1 MAVEVARTKC
11 RRASTAIRT
20 RVHRVSKNFGS
31 GCEPEYLTIAS
42 HSTIK
47 YWAAGRSTTEG
58 SFSISSLPRFANKV
72 SRSAMA
78 IEPNAKPQDAGRSQR
93 QPRSSPKGSS
103 LSPEFVGK
111 FVSGKVTVRKLLAE
125 QDEDPGS
132 NTLSLTQFPGQ
143 LEIV

>member
-1 MAVEVARTKC
+1 VRARILDNNVPLNQVLGRWKINNGRVVFYFELAEV
-11 RRASTAIRT
+11 
-20 RVHRVSKNFGS
+20 GQQ
-31 GCEPEYLTIAS
+31 GQ
-42 HSTIK
+42 
-47 YWAAGRSTTEG
+47 
-58 SFSISSLPRFANKV
+58 SLGDGDLACH
-72 SRSAMA
+72 
-78 IEPNAKPQDAGRSQR
+78 ECKPQDAGRSEAAPQLT
-93 QPRSSPKGSS
+93 KGSS